1 MRSMAFIVY
10 GDPVAQ
16 GSKRAFVVKNRAVVV
31 DDNKAPL
38 RSWRSQIVDAARE
51 MLNDDPDLLPG
62 DLKEPELGPVR
73 VTLMFFLRQPKRP
86 KASVPITKPDVDK
99 LARAVL
105 DGMTDAGVIRDDSQV
120 TTLTARKRYT
130 TEAPCVR
137 VFVDGD
143 A

>member
-1 MRSMAFIVY
+1 MRSMAFQVF
-10 GDPVAQ
+10 GDPVPQ

-31 DDNKAPL
+31 DDNKATL
-38 RSWRSQIVDAARE
+38 RSWRSQVVDAARAE
-51 MLNDDPDLLPG
+51 LNG
-62 DLKEPELGPVR
+62 EGPELGPVR

-86 KASVPITKPDVDK
+86 KAPVPITKPDVDK

>member
-1 MRSMAFIVY
+1 VRSLAFQVF
-10 GDPVAQ
+10 GDPVPQ
-16 GSKRAFVVKNRAVVV
+16 GSKRAFVVKQRAVVV
-31 DDNKAPL
+31 VDTNKPSL
-38 RSWRSQIVDAARE
+38 RSWRSQIVDAARHE
-51 MLNDDPDLLPG
+51 MSG
-62 DLKEPELGPVR
+62 DTPELGAVR
-73 VTLMFFLRQPKRP
+73 VTLMFFLRQPGRP
-86 KASVPITKPDVDK
+86 KAGVPITRPDVDK

-105 DGMTDAGVIRDDSQV
+105 DGLTDAGVFRDDSQV

>member
-1 MRSMAFIVY
+1 VRSLSFQVF
-10 GDPVAQ
+10 GDPVPQ

-31 DDNKAPL
+31 DDNKATL
-38 RSWRSQIVDAARE
+38 RSWRWAVVDAARAE
-51 MLNDDPDLLPG
+51 INGDP
-62 DLKEPELGPVR
+62 PELGPIR
-73 VTLMFFLRQPKRP
+73 VTLMFFLRRPQRP
-86 KASVPITKPDVDK
+86 KAGVPIVKPDIDK

-105 DGMTDAGVIRDDSQV
+105 DGMTDAGVFRDDSQV

>member
-1 MRSMAFIVY
+1 MRSLAFQVF
-10 GDPVAQ
+10 GDPVPQ

-38 RSWRSQIVDAARE
+38 RSWRSAIVDAARAE
-51 MLNDDPDLLPG
+51 LNGEAPD
-62 DLKEPELGPVR
+62 LGPVR

-86 KASVPITKPDVDK
+86 KAPVPITKPDIDK

-120 TTLTARKRYT
+120 TTLTVRKRYT

-137 VFVDGD
+137 VFVDED

>member
-1 MRSMAFIVY
+1 MRSMAFQVF
-10 GDPVAQ
+10 GDPIPQ

-38 RSWRSQIVDAARE
+38 RSWRSAIVDAARAE
-51 MLNDDPDLLPG
+51 LNGDAPD
-62 DLKEPELGPVR
+62 LGPVR

-86 KASVPITKPDVDK
+86 KAPVPITKPDVDK

-105 DGMTDAGVIRDDSQV
+105 DGMTDAGVFRDDSQV
-120 TTLTARKRYT
+120 TTLTVRKRYT
-130 TEAPCVR
+130 TEAPHLR

>member
-1 MRSMAFIVY
+1 VRSLSFQVF
-10 GDPVAQ
+10 GDPVPQ
-16 GSKRAFVVKNRAVVV
+16 GSKRAFVVKNRPVVV
-31 DDNKAPL
+31 DDNKATL
-38 RSWRSQIVDAARE
+38 RSWRSAVIDAARAE
-51 MLNDDPDLLPG
+51 ING
-62 DLKEPELGPVR
+62 DAPELGPIR
-73 VTLMFFLRQPKRP
+73 VTLMFFLRRPQRP
-86 KASVPITKPDVDK
+86 KAGVPIVKPDIDK

-105 DGMTDAGVIRDDSQV
+105 DGMMDAGVFRDDSQV

>member
-1 MRSMAFIVY
+1 MRSLAFQVF
-10 GDPVAQ
+10 GDPIPQ

-31 DDNKAPL
+31 DDNKATL
-38 RSWRSQIVDAARE
+38 RSWRSAVIDAARAE
-51 MLNDDPDLLPG
+51 LNG
-62 DLKEPELGPVR
+62 EGPELGPVR
-73 VTLMFFLRQPKRP
+73 ITLMFFLRRPQRP
-86 KASVPITKPDVDK
+86 KAGVPIVKPDVDK

-105 DGMTDAGVIRDDSQV
+105 DGMTDAGVFRDDSQV

>member
-1 MRSMAFIVY
+1 MRSLAFQVF
-10 GDPVAQ
+10 GDPVPQ

-31 DDNKAPL
+31 DDNKATL
-38 RSWRSQIVDAARE
+38 KSWRTAVVDAARAE
-51 MLNDDPDLLPG
+51 LNGEAPD
-62 DLKEPELGPVR
+62 LGPVR
-73 VTLMFFLRQPKRP
+73 ITLMFFLRQPKRP
-86 KASVPITKPDVDK
+86 KAPVPITKPDADK

-105 DGMTDAGVIRDDSQV
+105 DGMTDAGVFRDDSQV
-120 TTLTARKRYT
+120 TTLTVRKRYT

>member
-1 MRSMAFIVY
+1 MRSLAFQVF
-10 GDPVAQ
+10 GDPVPQ

-38 RSWRSQIVDAARE
+38 WSWRTAVVDAARAE
-51 MLNDDPDLLPG
+51 LNGEAPD
-62 DLKEPELGPVR
+62 LGPVR

-86 KASVPITKPDVDK
+86 KAPVPITKPDVDK

-105 DGMTDAGVIRDDSQV
+105 DGMTDAGVFRDDSQV
-120 TTLTARKRYT
+120 TTLTVRKRYT
-130 TEAPCVR
+130 IEAPCVR

>member
-1 MRSMAFIVY
+1 VRSLTFQVF
-10 GDPVAQ
+10 GDPVPQ

-31 DDNKAPL
+31 DDNKATL
-38 RSWRSQIVDAARE
+38 RSWRSQIVDAARAE
-51 MLNDDPDLLPG
+51 LNG
-62 DLKEPELGPVR
+62 EGPELGPVR
-73 VTLMFFLRQPKRP
+73 ITLMFFLRRPQRP
-86 KASVPITKPDVDK
+86 KAGVPIVKPDVDK

-105 DGMTDAGVIRDDSQV
+105 DGMTDAGVFRDDSQV

-137 VFVDGD
+137 VFVDQD

>member
-1 MRSMAFIVY
+1 MRSLAFQVF
-10 GDPVAQ
+10 GDPVPQ
-16 GSKRAFVVKNRAVVV
+16 GSKRAFVVKRVVGRQVKPQAVVV
-31 DDNKAPL
+31 DDNRVSLKT
-38 RSWRSQIVDAARE
+38 WRSAIVDAARAE
-51 MLNDDPDLLPG
+51 LNG
-62 DLKEPELGPVR
+62 EAPELGPVR
-73 VTLMFFLRQPKRP
+73 ITLMFFLRQPKRP

-130 TEAPCVR
+130 TEAPHLR

>member
-1 MRSMAFIVY
+1 MARLAGRLVRSLAFQVF
-10 GDPVAQ
+10 GDPVPQ

-31 DDNKAPL
+31 DDNKSTL
-38 RSWRSQIVDAARE
+38 RSWRSAVIDAARQE
-51 MLNDDPDLLPG
+51 LSPHEG
-62 DLKEPELGPVR
+62 PELGPVR
-73 VTLMFFLRQPKRP
+73 ITLMFFLRQPQRP
-86 KASVPITKPDVDK
+86 KAGVPIVKPDIDK

-105 DGMTDAGVIRDDSQV
+105 DGMTDAGVFRDDSQV

>member
-1 MRSMAFIVY
+1 MRSLAFQVF
-10 GDPVAQ
+10 GDPVPQ

-31 DDNKAPL
+31 DDNKATL
-38 RSWRSQIVDAARE
+38 KSWRSAVVDAARAE
-51 MLNDDPDLLPG
+51 LNG
-62 DLKEPELGPVR
+62 DAPELGPVR
-73 VTLMFFLRQPKRP
+73 ITLMFFLRRPQRP
-86 KASVPITKPDVDK
+86 KAGVPIVKPDVDK

-105 DGMTDAGVIRDDSQV
+105 DGMTDAGVFRDDSQV

-130 TEAPCVR
+130 TETPCVR

>member
-1 MRSMAFIVY
+1 MRSLAFQVF
-10 GDPVAQ
+10 GDPVPQ

-31 DDNKAPL
+31 DDNKATL
-38 RSWRSQIVDAARE
+38 RSWRSQIVDAARAE
-51 MLNDDPDLLPG
+51 LNGEAPDLG
-62 DLKEPELGPVR
+62 AVR

-86 KASVPITKPDVDK
+86 KAPVPITKPDVDK
-99 LARAVL
+99 LARAIL
-105 DGMTDAGVIRDDSQV
+105 DGLTDAGVIRDDAQV

-130 TEAPCVR
+130 TEAPHVR

>member
-1 MRSMAFIVY
+1 MAFQVF
-10 GDPVAQ
+10 GDPVPQ

-38 RSWRSQIVDAARE
+38 RSWRSAIVDAARAE
-51 MLNDDPDLLPG
+51 LNGEAPDI
-62 DLKEPELGPVR
+62 GPVR
-73 VTLMFFLRQPKRP
+73 VTLMFFLRQPQRP
-86 KASVPITKPDVDK
+86 KAGVPITKPDVDK

-105 DGMTDAGVIRDDSQV
+105 DGMTDAGVFRDDSQV
-120 TTLTARKRYT
+120 TTLTVRKRYT

-137 VFVDGD
+137 VFVDED

>member
-1 MRSMAFIVY
+1 MRSLSFQVF

-38 RSWRSQIVDAARE
+38 KSWRTAVTDVARAE
-51 MLNDDPDLLPG
+51 LNG
-62 DLKEPELGPVR
+62 ATPELGPVR
-73 VTLMFFLRQPKRP
+73 ITLMFFLRRPQRP
-86 KASVPITKPDVDK
+86 KADVPITKPDIDK

-105 DGMTDAGVIRDDSQV
+105 DGMTDAGVIRDDAQV

-130 TEAPCVR
+130 IEAPCVR
-137 VFVDGD
+137 VFVDED

>member
-1 MRSMAFIVY
+1 MKSMAFQVF
-10 GDPVAQ
+10 GDPVPQ

-31 DDNKAPL
+31 DDNKATL
-38 RSWRSQIVDAARE
+38 RSWRTAVVDAARAE
-51 MLNDDPDLLPG
+51 LNGEAPD
-62 DLKEPELGPVR
+62 LGPVR

-86 KASVPITKPDVDK
+86 KAPVPITKPDVDK

-105 DGMTDAGVIRDDSQV
+105 DGMTDAGVFRDDSQV
-120 TTLTARKRYT
+120 TTLTVRKRYT
-130 TEAPCVR
+130 TEAPHVR

>member
-1 MRSMAFIVY
+1 MRSLTFQVF
-10 GDPVAQ
+10 GDPVPQ

-31 DDNKAPL
+31 DDNKATL
-38 RSWRSQIVDAARE
+38 RSWRSQIVDAARAE
-51 MLNDDPDLLPG
+51 LNG
-62 DLKEPELGPVR
+62 EGPELGPVR
-73 VTLMFFLRQPKRP
+73 ITLMFFLRRPQRP
-86 KASVPITKPDVDK
+86 KAGVPIVKPDVDK

-105 DGMTDAGVIRDDSQV
+105 DGMTDAGVFRDDSQV

-137 VFVDGD
+137 VFVDQD

>member
-1 MRSMAFIVY
+1 MAFRVF

-38 RSWRSQIVDAARE
+38 RSWRTAVVDAARAE
-51 MLNDDPDLLPG
+51 LNG
-62 DLKEPELGPVR
+62 DAPELGPVR
-73 VTLMFFLRQPKRP
+73 VTLMFFLRRPKRP
-86 KASVPITKPDVDK
+86 KAEVPIVKPDVDK
-99 LARAVL
+99 LARACL
-105 DGMTDAGVIRDDSQV
+105 DAMTDAGVFRDDSQV

-137 VFVDGD
+137 VFVDED

>member
-1 MRSMAFIVY
+1 MRSLAFQVF
-10 GDPVAQ
+10 GDPVPQ

-31 DDNKAPL
+31 DDNKATL
-38 RSWRSQIVDAARE
+38 RSWRSAVIDAARVE
-51 MLNDDPDLLPG
+51 LNADR
-62 DLKEPELGPVR
+62 EVAWAPEKGPVR
-73 VTLMFFLRQPKRP
+73 VTLMFFLRRPKRP
-86 KASVPITKPDVDK
+86 KADVPIVKPDVDK

-105 DGMTDAGVIRDDSQV
+105 DGLTDAGVFRDDSQV

-137 VFVDGD
+137 VFVDQD

>member
-1 MRSMAFIVY
+1 MRSLAFVVF
-10 GDPVAQ
+10 GDPIAQ
-16 GSKRAFVVKNRAVVV
+16 GSKRAFVVKQRAVVV
-31 DDNKAPL
+31 DDNRATL
-38 RSWRSQIVDAARE
+38 QSWRSEITSAARAE
-51 MLNDDPDLLPG
+51 LNGDAPDL
-62 DLKEPELGPVR
+62 GPIR
-73 VTLMFFLRQPKRP
+73 VTMMFFLRQPKRP

-130 TEAPCVR
+130 TDAPRVQ
-137 VFVDGD
+137 VFVDAD

>member
-1 MRSMAFIVY
+1 MRSLAFQVF
-10 GDPVAQ
+10 GDPVPQ

-31 DDNKAPL
+31 DDNKSTL
-38 RSWRSQIVDAARE
+38 RSWRSAVIDAARAE
-51 MLNDDPDLLPG
+51 LNG
-62 DLKEPELGPVR
+62 EAPELGPVR
-73 VTLMFFLRQPKRP
+73 ITLMFFLRRPQRP
-86 KASVPITKPDVDK
+86 KAGVPIVKPDVDK

-105 DGMTDAGVIRDDSQV
+105 DGMTDAGVFRDDSQV

-137 VFVDGD
+137 VFVDED

>member
-1 MRSMAFIVY
+1 MRSLAFQVF
-10 GDPVAQ
+10 GDPVPQ

-38 RSWRSQIVDAARE
+38 KSWRSAVIDAARAE
-51 MLNDDPDLLPG
+51 LHGGAID
-62 DLKEPELGPVR
+62 LGPVR
-73 VTLMFFLRQPKRP
+73 VTMMFFLRRPKRP
-86 KASVPITKPDVDK
+86 KADVPITRPDVDK

>member
-1 MRSMAFIVY
+1 MRSLAFQVF
-10 GDPVAQ
+10 GDPIPQ
-16 GSKRAFVVKNRAVVV
+16 GSKRAFVVKQRAVVV
-31 DDNKAPL
+31 DDNKATL
-38 RSWRSQIVDAARE
+38 RSWRSAVTDAARAE
-51 MLNDDPDLLPG
+51 LNGEAPDL
-62 DLKEPELGPVR
+62 GPIR

-86 KASVPITKPDVDK
+86 KAVVPIVKPDVDK

-105 DGMTDAGVIRDDSQV
+105 DGMTDAGVFRDDSQV

>member
-1 MRSMAFIVY
+1 MAFQVF
-10 GDPVAQ
+10 GDPVPQ
-16 GSKRAFVVKNRAVVV
+16 GSKRAVIHRSTGRAVVF
-31 DDNKAPL
+31 DDNSGGL
-38 RSWRSQIVDAARE
+38 RSWRSQIVDAARAE
-51 MLNDDPDLLPG
+51 LNGEAPD
-62 DLKEPELGPVR
+62 LGPVR

-130 TEAPCVR
+130 TEAPHLR

>member
-1 MRSMAFIVY
+1 MRSLAFQVF
-10 GDPVAQ
+10 GDPVPQ
-16 GSKRAFVVKNRAVVV
+16 GSKRAVIHRSTGRAVVF
-31 DDNKAPL
+31 DDNSGGL
-38 RSWRSQIVDAARE
+38 RSWRSQIVDAARAE
-51 MLNDDPDLLPG
+51 LNGEAPD
-62 DLKEPELGPVR
+62 LGPVR

-86 KASVPITKPDVDK
+86 KAPVPITKPDVDK

-130 TEAPCVR
+130 TEAPHLR